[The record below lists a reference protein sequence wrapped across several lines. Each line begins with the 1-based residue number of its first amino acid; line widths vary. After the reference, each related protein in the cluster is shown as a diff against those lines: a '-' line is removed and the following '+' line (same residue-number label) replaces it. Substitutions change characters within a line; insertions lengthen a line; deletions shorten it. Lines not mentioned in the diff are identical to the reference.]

1 MQREAKIT
9 FNADYTIL
17 PGFTYKGWASINMR
31 TTKTRRFLP
40 QVVTGVA
47 QNSEYAN
54 QSVDSYSDKLVL
66 QTENKLMYIKNWN
79 EKHNLIA
86 NALVRTSQQVSTSY
100 LSSTY
105 GNASSGL
112 SDPTTGTAVLEG
124 SAGMNSSEAETRSV
138 SFIGLLNY
146 TLLDRY
152 VMHASLNAEGNSAM
166 GRNKRM
172 GYFPAAGIAWNL
184 QNEPFLEAARDR
196 WLDEAKIR
204 ISIGQ
209 SGRAPSGT
217 SVYLGAYIKGDNY
230 MNMAGT
236 KPERMQL
243 DDLHWETSTE
253 YNYGADVMLFG
264 GRLKFTFDY
273 YQRYVKDLL
282 QSNYG
287 LPSSTGFG
295 SMRYYNSGKMQNK
308 GWEFRADAIFWK
320 NKDWQVSGYVNFSRN
335 ENRITELPGNMAQE
349 TYEANNGK
357 YAARVEVGQPVGAF
371 YGYRYLGVYK
381 DKNATYAR
389 DASGNIMND
398 VHGKPIVMKNLT
410 KVCQPGDAIYEDINH
425 DGVIN
430 QYDIVYLGNYNP
442 VLTGG
447 AGLTIKYKQVS
458 LSAFFHGRF
467 GQSIVNK
474 ARMNNESMYSDDNQ
488 STAVLRRWRN
498 EGDVTDIPRALY
510 KEGYNYLGSDRFVE
524 DASFVR
530 LKTLTLNYAFPKK
543 ICNRLGINTLSCFAT
558 GYNLFTWTNYTGQ
571 DPEVNIPTKPTALAE
586 DTATTPV
593 SIRFSFGINL
603 NF

>member
-1 MQREAKIT
+1 
-9 FNADYTIL
+9 
-17 PGFTYKGWASINMR
+17 
-31 TTKTRRFLP
+31 
-40 QVVTGVA
+40 
-47 QNSEYAN
+47 
-54 QSVDSYSDKLVL
+54 
-66 QTENKLMYIKNWN
+66 MYIKNWN
-79 EKHNLIA
+79 DKHNLIA
-86 NALVRTSQQVSTSY
+86 NALVRTSQQVTTSY
-100 LSSTY
+100 LSATY

-112 SDPTTGTAVLEG
+112 SDPTVGTSVLGGEN
-124 SAGMNSSEAETRSV
+124 GMNSSEAETRTV
-138 SFIGLLNY
+138 SFIGLMNY
-146 TLLDRY
+146 TLLNRY
-152 VMHASLNAEGNSAM
+152 VFHASLNAEGNSAM

-184 QNEPFLEAARDR
+184 QNESFMESLRDR

-204 ISIGQ
+204 VSVGQ
-209 SGRAPSGT
+209 SGRPPSGT
-217 SVYLGAYIKGDNY
+217 SIYLGAYVKGDNY
-230 MNMAGT
+230 MNMSGT

-273 YQRYVKDLL
+273 YQKYIKDLL
-282 QSNYG
+282 QKDYK

-295 SMRYYNSGKMQNK
+295 SMRYYNSGKMENK

-320 NKDWQVSGYVNFSRN
+320 NKDWQISGYVNLSRN

-381 DKNATYAR
+381 DKDATYAR

-410 KVCQPGDAIYEDINH
+410 KACQPGDAIYEDINH

-447 AGLTIKYKQVS
+447 AGLTVKYKQVS

-467 GQSIVNK
+467 GQSIVNT

-524 DASFVR
+524 DASFIR
-530 LKTLTLNYAFPKK
+530 LKTLTLNYSFPKK
-543 ICNRLGINTLSCFAT
+543 ICNRLGINTLNCFAT

-571 DPEVNIPTKPTALAE
+571 DPEVEIPTKPTDLAE
-586 DTATTPV
+586 DKATTPV
-593 SIRFSFGINL
+593 SMRFAFGINL

>member
-1 MQREAKIT
+1 
-9 FNADYTIL
+9 
-17 PGFTYKGWASINMR
+17 
-31 TTKTRRFLP
+31 
-40 QVVTGVA
+40 
-47 QNSEYAN
+47 
-54 QSVDSYSDKLVL
+54 
-66 QTENKLMYIKNWN
+66 
-79 EKHNLIA
+79 
-86 NALVRTSQQVSTSY
+86 
-100 LSSTY
+100 
-105 GNASSGL
+105 
-112 SDPTTGTAVLEG
+112 
-124 SAGMNSSEAETRSV
+124 
-138 SFIGLLNY
+138 
-146 TLLDRY
+146 
-152 VMHASLNAEGNSAM
+152 
-166 GRNKRM
+166 
-172 GYFPAAGIAWNL
+172 
-184 QNEPFLEAARDR
+184 
-196 WLDEAKIR
+196 
-204 ISIGQ
+204 
-209 SGRAPSGT
+209 
-217 SVYLGAYIKGDNY
+217 
-230 MNMAGT
+230 
-236 KPERMQL
+236 
-243 DDLHWETSTE
+243 
-253 YNYGADVMLFG
+253 
-264 GRLKFTFDY
+264 
-273 YQRYVKDLL
+273 
-282 QSNYG
+282 
-287 LPSSTGFG
+287 
-295 SMRYYNSGKMQNK
+295 
-308 GWEFRADAIFWK
+308 
-320 NKDWQVSGYVNFSRN
+320 
-335 ENRITELPGNMAQE
+335 
-349 TYEANNGK
+349 
-357 YAARVEVGQPVGAF
+357 
-371 YGYRYLGVYK
+371 
-381 DKNATYAR
+381 
-389 DASGNIMND
+389 
-398 VHGKPIVMKNLT
+398 MKNLT